1 MTKKEWIENSEV
13 KDLPFMLHEKCTSYC
28 DGGIPEIRIHGY
40 ASDTAVLELCLS
52 CATQLARKLL
62 EDLSVY
68 TPGGR
73 HG

>member
-1 MTKKEWIENSEV
+1 MTRKEHP
-13 KDLPFMLHEKCTSYC
+13 DLKNVFITCTAC
-28 DGGIPEIRIHGY
+28 DKRKGEIHIRGY
-40 ASDTAVLELCLS
+40 AERMADLCLCLN